1 MVGPKAAFL
10 TLTVFAAGLVAASAH
25 ADGLPVLGVDV
36 GAVGVTT
43 PTDAARY
50 VTLPAAAGT
59 VVARVQKDG
68 GQLLASRPVRGS
80 FTIPAVA
87 YDGSAS
93 GLSADG
99 RTLVLIQ
106 PRPQFPRTR
115 TALAVL
121 DAKRLRLRAI
131 VHLRGDFSFDAVS
144 PHGGLLYL
152 IQYISPRDPNRYL
165 VRAYDLRADRLLAE
179 PVTDPHERGEQMRG
193 SPLSRASSP
202 DGRWAYTLYDGAGK
216 EPFIHALDTARK
228 TARCIDLDALTGSH
242 YLSQLRLRIDSSG
255 ATLAVHNHQETELSV
270 DTRTFAVTE
279 PSAAHANDR
288 DSVAWTWTLVW
299 VIGAG
304 VLIAIGAGVFS
315 HRRRRSRPGQQPV
328 AKSTSARSP
337 A

>member
-1 MVGPKAAFL
+1 MVGPRAALL
-10 TLTVFAAGLVAASAH
+10 TLGVLAAGLVAASAN

-43 PTDAARY
+43 PADVARY
-50 VTLPAAAGT
+50 VTFPAGTGT

-68 GQLLASRPVRGS
+68 GQVLAWRPLRGS

-93 GLSADG
+93 GVSADG

-106 PRPQFPRTR
+106 SRLQFPRTR

-121 DAKRLRLRAI
+121 DANRLRLRAI

-144 PHGGLLYL
+144 PHAGLLYL
-152 IQYISPRDPNRYL
+152 IQYTSPRDPNRYL
-165 VRAYDLRADRLLAE
+165 VRAYDLRAGRLLAE

-202 DGRWAYTLYDGAGK
+202 HGRWAYTLYDGAGM

-228 TARCIDLDALTGSH
+228 TARCIDLDALTGSQ
-242 YLSQLRLRIDSSG
+242 YLSRLRLQIDPSG
-255 ATLAVHNHQETELSV
+255 ATLTVRNRQETELSV

-288 DSVAWTWTLVW
+288 GSFAWSWTLVW

-304 VLIAIGAGVFS
+304 VLIAIGAGVFGL
-315 HRRRRSRPGQQPV
+315 RRRRSLPV
-328 AKSTSARSP
+328 ANSTSARSP